1 MDLDPALV
9 DKALLALVG
18 VIVVG
23 IYRFLQR
30 SVRREL
36 EAVVKE
42 TIQPELER
50 INERIDAHMD
60 REELELARLI
70 KVLAKLSGED
80 PDDLEDEIRS

>member
-1 MDLDPALV
+1 MEVTVIEAALI
-9 DKALLALVG
+9 AGVG
-18 VIVVG
+18 AIVVG
-23 IYRFLQR
+23 LFRFIQR

-50 INERIDAHMD
+50 INHRIDAHMD

-70 KVLAKLSGED
+70 KVLAKLSGEN
-80 PDDLEDEIRS
+80 PDDLDSEIRS